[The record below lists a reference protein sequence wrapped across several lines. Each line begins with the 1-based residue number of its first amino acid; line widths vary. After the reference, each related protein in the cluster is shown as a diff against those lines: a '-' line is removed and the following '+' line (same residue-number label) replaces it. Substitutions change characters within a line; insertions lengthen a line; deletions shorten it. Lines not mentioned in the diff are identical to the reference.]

1 VKTYLKTLLRA
12 FTRHITRFLSIFFM
26 ALICVGFVAGV
37 GSTTDK
43 INDSLS
49 LFYADRRVS
58 DFILKSTSQ
67 NGFSEEQIAAVR
79 ERYGENNVEVGASY
93 DARITIG
100 DEKQLV
106 RLYFFDG
113 EPQINRLQT
122 IEKSDAPLAENAI
135 SAKAEEADNKIK
147 GFALGTEITLDFIE
161 IAKDLDPDKAKQ
173 IDIILNLIPTERH
186 PKPVTVTVTEKVAS
200 PLLFAKDGE
209 PSYKLP
215 ADTPLPDTIGEVN
228 NLPDLVENVLYLPA
242 SIIPKVFG
250 RSIPPA
256 NGDLYITMQN
266 RSLFGAFSDGYKH
279 AIEREKTEFLNDFL
293 KTENDS
299 DQEEVSKQPIIT
311 LYDNYSFVSLH
322 SYADKVLGIC
332 IVLMV
337 AFLLVTGL
345 VVLSTM
351 TRFLD
356 EERAQI
362 ACLRTLGYSGSKIIL
377 KYILFALLATGLGG
391 TGGYFVGIGV
401 TYFIY
406 TVFNFSFRMPPIS
419 SGITAVFFL
428 ITFITLVTATVIA
441 TLISGLK
448 LVNEKPADLLRPKAP
463 KAGKKVFLE
472 RIPFL
477 WKPLPFRYK
486 STARNVLRYLGRFF
500 MTVFAVAFSTALMM
514 AALGLLDLCL
524 FGGLNDK
531 SILGVAAIVA
541 VFAGLLTAVVVYT
554 LTNINISERN
564 KELATLKV
572 LGYQDKEVA
581 SYIYREV
588 YIDSIIGV
596 LLGYPFSALLVG
608 IVFEVIGLGTLG
620 GISWFMWLIAP
631 LIVLA
636 FTAFVTLILKRKI
649 VKIDMNESLKANE

>member
-1 VKTYLKTLLRA
+1 MKTYLKTLIRA

-43 INDSLS
+43 INESLS
-49 LFYADRRVS
+49 LYYADRRVS
-58 DFILKSTSQ
+58 DFILKSTAEQ
-67 NGFSEEQIAAVR
+67 GFSEEQIQAVKD
-79 ERYGENNVEVGASY
+79 RYGENNVEVGASY
-93 DARITIG
+93 DAYVNIG
-100 DEKQLV
+100 DEVQLV
-106 RLYFFDG
+106 RFYFFDG
-113 EPQINRLQT
+113 EREINRLRT
-122 IEKSDAPLAENAI
+122 IEKSDAPLAETAV
-135 SAKAEEADNKIK
+135 SAKAEEGDNKIK
-147 GFALGTEITLDFIE
+147 GFALGTELTLDFIE
-161 IAKDLDPDKAKQ
+161 IAKDLSPENAETLDK
-173 IDIILNLIPTERH
+173 IPAFLR
-186 PKPVTVTVTEKVAS
+186 PKPVTVTVTEKISS
-200 PLLFAKDGE
+200 PLLFSKDGE

-215 ADTPLPDTIGEVN
+215 EDTPLPDTIGEVN
-228 NLPDLVENVLYLPA
+228 NLPYLVENVLYLPA
-242 SIIPKVFG
+242 SIIPKIMG
-250 RSIPPA
+250 RSLLPA
-256 NGDLYITMQN
+256 NGDLYVTMQN
-266 RSLFGAFSDGYKH
+266 RTLFGAFSDGYKYTV
-279 AIEREKTEFLNDFL
+279 EREKTELLNTLAD
-293 KTENDS
+293 T
-299 DQEEVSKQPIIT
+299 QVIT

-377 KYILFALLATGLGG
+377 KYVLFAMLATGLGG

-406 TVFNFSFRMPPIS
+406 SVFNFSFRMPPMA
-419 SGITAVFFL
+419 SGITALFFL
-428 ITFITLVTATVIA
+428 ITFITLFTATVIA

-514 AALGLLDLCL
+514 AAAGLLDLCL

-531 SILGVAAIVA
+531 SIMGVAAIVA

-588 YIDSIIGV
+588 YIDSIIGI

-608 IVFEVIGLGTLG
+608 IVFKVIGLGTLG